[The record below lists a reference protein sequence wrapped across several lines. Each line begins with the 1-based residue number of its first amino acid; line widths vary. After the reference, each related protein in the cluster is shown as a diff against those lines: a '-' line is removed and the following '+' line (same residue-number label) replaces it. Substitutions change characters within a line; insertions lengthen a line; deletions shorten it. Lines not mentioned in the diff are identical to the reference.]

1 MELRAALEE
10 AEAWVAR
17 VKAVGDEHVPDG
29 QLRELMA
36 ARLDLNVQV
45 PEYNRPCAHHYVGK
59 SQSCMV
65 VQVPESQ
72 ALHAKL
78 EDKLKAQ
85 VHIHKFMHDCYSS
98 T

>member
-1 MELRAALEE
+1 M
-10 AEAWVAR
+10 AR

-45 PEYNRPCAHHYVGK
+45 PE
-59 SQSCMV
+59 
-65 VQVPESQ
+65 SQ

-85 VHIHKFMHDCYSS
+85 VHIHKFMHD
-98 T
+98 